1 MMATLRRAIEWV
13 AKPIARACE
22 NPGKSLIVLW
32 LTLGVLLWVFLLS
45 PYLGELGNCLFGSPE
60 ESRIDCLNVRIAKP
74 LRGDSVIAAYAAAT
88 VGVLIA
94 YQFVRRGEMPP
105 ARSDEDA
112 TRISCQG

>member
-1 MMATLRRAIEWV
+1 MENLSAMMATFRRAVGWV
-13 AKPIARACE
+13 AKPIAWACE

-60 ESRIDCLNVRIAKP
+60 ESRIDCLNVPIAKR

-94 YQFVRRGEMPP
+94 YQFARRGD
-105 ARSDEDA
+105 ARPVA
-112 TRISCQG
+112 